1 MIVWSIS
8 PKKFTAYKTSLLSLA
23 RPRLFY
29 EYAVTVSLIIF
40 TFVAE
45 TELATLHET
54 KDSNIF
60 RLGIIYLVCTL
71 NFRKS

>member
-1 MIVWSIS
+1 MIVWSVS
-8 PKKFTAYKTSLLSLA
+8 PKKFTAYKKTSLLSLA

-54 KDSNIF
+54 KDLNIF
-60 RLGIIYLVCTL
+60 RLGIIYLVCT
-71 NFRKS
+71 